1 MVICKE
7 HACEKKCENPRET
20 IPVDV
25 YARGR
30 YLNMMDVWLF
40 ETLVSYYQCKV
51 NVRHIY

>member
-30 YLNMMDVWLF
+30 YLKLPSYRVFLF
-40 ETLVSYYQCKV
+40 LLFAHTRFPII
-51 NVRHIY
+51 NVK

>member
-25 YARGR
+25 YARGW
-30 YLNMMDVWLF
+30 YLKLPSYRVILF
-40 ETLVSYYQCKV
+40 LNTRFPII
-51 NVRHIY
+51 NVK